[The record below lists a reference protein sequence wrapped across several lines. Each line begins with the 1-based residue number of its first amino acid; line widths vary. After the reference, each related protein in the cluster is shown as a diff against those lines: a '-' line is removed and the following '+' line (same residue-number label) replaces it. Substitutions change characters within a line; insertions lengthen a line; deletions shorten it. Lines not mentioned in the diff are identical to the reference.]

1 VPAVHWFR
9 RDLRLRDNP
18 SLVAAAGAGD
28 GEVLPLF
35 VLDDA
40 LWGPAGDVRRAYLAA
55 SLAALDAD
63 LGGTLHVRHGD
74 PATVV
79 AEVARDSGATSVH
92 VSGDTGP
99 YGRRRDAAVEQ
110 ALAGAGITLVR
121 TGCPYAVAPG
131 RLLTRQGHPYSV
143 YTPFSRAWRAHGW
156 PAPAARPDAR
166 FVSPGQGDA
175 VPVVST
181 DVRLPTAGEAAA
193 RAQWEQFRDGG
204 QDGLDGYAD
213 RRNRPD
219 LAGTS
224 QLSHHLKWGE
234 VHPRTLL
241 ADLEGRD
248 GKGAEVFRSEL
259 AWREFY
265 ADVLW
270 HHPDSAREYLRPQM
284 ARLGY
289 DDPGE
294 GLVAWQEG
302 RTGYPLVDA
311 GMRALRTEGWL
322 HNRVRM
328 VVASFLVKH
337 LHLDWRVGARHFMR
351 HLRDAD
357 LASNQHGW
365 QWVAGS
371 GTDAAPYFRI
381 FNPVTQGLRF
391 DPDGDYVRRH
401 VPELAHL
408 PGAAAH
414 EPWDQPDGYDRGYP
428 RPLVDLAAERAEALA
443 RYHALS

>member
-1 VPAVHWFR
+1 V
-9 RDLRLRDNP
+9 
-18 SLVAAAGAGD
+18 
-28 GEVLPLF
+28 GE
-35 VLDDA
+35 
-40 LWGPAGDVRRAYLAA
+40 
-55 SLAALDAD
+55 
-63 LGGTLHVRHGD
+63 T
-74 PATVV
+74 
-79 AEVARDSGATSVH
+79 
-92 VSGDTGP
+92 
-99 YGRRRDAAVEQ
+99 
-110 ALAGAGITLVR
+110 
-121 TGCPYAVAPG
+121 
-131 RLLTRQGHPYSV
+131 
-143 YTPFSRAWRAHGW
+143 
-156 PAPAARPDAR
+156 
-166 FVSPGQGDA
+166 
-175 VPVVST
+175 
-181 DVRLPTAGEAAA
+181 AA
-193 RAQWEQFRDGG
+193 RALWEQFRDAGEE
-204 QDGLDGYAD
+204 GLDGYAD

-224 QLSHHLKWGE
+224 GLSHHLKWGE

-241 ADLEGRD
+241 ADLEHHEGR
-248 GKGAEVFRSEL
+248 GAEVFRSEL

-294 GLVAWQEG
+294 RLVAWQEG

-311 GMRALRTEGWL
+311 GMRALRREGWM

-351 HLRDAD
+351 YLRDAD

-391 DPDGDYVRRH
+391 DPDGAYVRRH

-414 EPWDQPDGYDRGYP
+414 EPWERPDGYAHGYP
-428 RPLVDLAAERAEALA
+428 HQLVDLATERAEALA